1 MKKFALAL
9 ATGSLLIGGAAY
21 AQSART
27 ERAPATRDAV
37 TERTDAMFARMD
49 ANGDGVVSDADK
61 AARMAQRFARMDT
74 NGDGMLS
81 QAEFAAAHEAR
92 GEKRGEA
99 GAKRMGKRGGRGGQM
114 IERADS
120 NGDGQVTK
128 AELQTAALAR
138 FDQADANRDGT
149 ISADERQAA
158 RQAMRGERRGQ

>member
-61 AARMAQRFARMDT
+61 AARMAQRFAKMDT

-81 QAEFAAAHEAR
+81 QAEFTAAHEA
-92 GEKRGEA
+92 RGEA